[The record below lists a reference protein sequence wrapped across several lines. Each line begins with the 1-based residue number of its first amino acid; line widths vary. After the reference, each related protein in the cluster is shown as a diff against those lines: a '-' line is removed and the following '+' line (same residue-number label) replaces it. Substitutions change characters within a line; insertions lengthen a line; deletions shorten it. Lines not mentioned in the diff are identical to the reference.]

1 MTLTMLPN
9 GRQTLLTETLPC
21 HLLATER
28 LMNRQ
33 KAVSIVLD
41 VRPFHLFAKKPFEFV
56 SPVTDTASQTEW
68 DLYNQI
74 QKATFRLADFIL
86 TCDGILLIN
95 PDWVTGSTIGLPI
108 TMLKIAQIF
117 SGETDS
123 KMTYKISGEIAE
135 CRSLKR
141 VKLSA
146 DTIAILT
153 RSEYRFLNNMNVL
166 QPKQIKLF
174 KFTIKLEKSSLYDI
188 KDPLKAKVGG
198 NSANYVNPY

>member
-1 MTLTMLPN
+1 MAICKPNCVTGLPN
-9 GRQTLLTETLPC
+9 FGAVNDCDLQASFSSREIAQVIFTKCNLEIDDVDD
-21 HLLATER
+21 ATEWETNITNGDVTVPFAGNGKIDEQTESGEYR
-28 LMNRQ
+28 VGCQ
-33 KAVSIVLD
+33 TVSSIC
-41 VRPFHLFAKKPFEFV
+41 KKPFEFV

-74 QKATFRLADFIL
+74 QKQRLGLQISFL
-86 TCDGILLIN
+86 TCDGILLVN

-117 SGETDS
+117 SGETDG

-153 RSEYRFLNNMNVL
+153 E
-166 QPKQIKLF
+166 
-174 KFTIKLEKSSLYDI
+174 
-188 KDPLKAKVGG
+188 
-198 NSANYVNPY
+198 ANTGS

>member
-1 MTLTMLPN
+1 MSDRFIYL
-9 GRQTLLTETLPC
+9 Q
-21 HLLATER
+21 
-28 LMNRQ
+28 
-33 KAVSIVLD
+33 
-41 VRPFHLFAKKPFEFV
+41 KPFEFV
-56 SPVTDTASQTEW
+56 SLVTDTASQTEW

-74 QKATFRLADFIL
+74 QKQRLGLQISFL

-174 KFTIKLEKSSLYDI
+174 KFTIKLEKSSI
-188 KDPLKAKVGG
+188 
-198 NSANYVNPY
+198 